1 MRGGEDERNEIQNRL
16 RSAAGSPVPAAAAAA
31 EIMVFDLLHIS
42 ADSSY

>member
-16 RSAAGSPVPAAAAAA
+16 RSAVPAAAA